1 MVLWFLWNNFG
12 YRKTHYSLYD
22 LWLSNFVL
30 LLFRTD
36 FVKQMITMSKAATNP
51 GSSLED
57 DINDA
62 CNPQGI
68 YNED

>member
-1 MVLWFLWNNFG
+1 
-12 YRKTHYSLYD
+12 
-22 LWLSNFVL
+22 
-30 LLFRTD
+30 
-36 FVKQMITMSKAATNP
+36 MITMSKAATNP

-68 YNED
+68 YDKDERFILADDILLYIIYRHQA